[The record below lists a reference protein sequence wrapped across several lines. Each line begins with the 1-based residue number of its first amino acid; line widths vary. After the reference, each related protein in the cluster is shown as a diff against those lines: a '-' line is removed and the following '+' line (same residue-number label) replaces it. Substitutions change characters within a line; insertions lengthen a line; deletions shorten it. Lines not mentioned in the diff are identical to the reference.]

1 MNTSSL
7 LTLARLYATHRGL
20 KLSTVATYAA
30 KDGKFFK
37 SLDDGAGCTIGKAER
52 VVEYFDLNW
61 PADLEWPREVPRPR
75 SPKKK
80 EAA

>member
-1 MNTSSL
+1 MNTL
-7 LTLARLYATHRGL
+7 CLTTLAKLYASHLGL

-37 SLDDGAGCTIGKAER
+37 SLEDGAGCTLGKAQR
-52 VVEYFDLNW
+52 VIDYFDLHW
-61 PADLEWPREVPRPR
+61 PADLQWPREVPRPR